1 MEMEGLGLVC
11 VDSELERREHI
22 GGPLRAASQGGLAL
36 ERMRA
41 PWLRG
46 QFAGQPPH
54 HRKCPMRE
62 PALGRRG
69 PTLFSDKDRGL

>member
-22 GGPLRAASQGGLAL
+22 GGPLRAASRRGLVV

-54 HRKCPMRE
+54 HREMPHARTRPWEK
-62 PALGRRG
+62 G
-69 PTLFSDKDRGL
+69 PHPLF